1 MINITPSSIECVP
14 SGVNKAHLSAIILRP
29 HSKVQPYRAVSIS
42 LGGIAAALQI
52 VAKIPAAV
60 VAILY
65 AHVAQYSV
73 KIERGHIKRLS
84 HLCSCQRV
92 LSRLVDES
100 NTGFVDSNQNI
111 VPLHRQNE

>member
-1 MINITPSSIECVP
+1 MGCKFKQLFWFYKQKSKNIHFFCVKTLKSLINITPSSIECVP

-60 VAILY
+60 VA
-65 AHVAQYSV
+65 VFEFVSV
-73 KIERGHIKRLS
+73 LISSFLQSFLQSDYVK
-84 HLCSCQRV
+84 
-92 LSRLVDES
+92 
-100 NTGFVDSNQNI
+100 
-111 VPLHRQNE
+111 